1 MLARCGLNVATLQ
14 LNRGGRGGSAVMV
27 IECDQPIPAQAA
39 GEIQGLP
46 GSLRVTR
53 YAPNG
58 EEAP

>member
-1 MLARCGLNVATLQ
+1 MATLQ

-46 GSLRVTR
+46 GILRVTR

-58 EEAP
+58 EEVP